1 MKKAFVWIGTVIGVA
16 AVLSLVFGA
25 WEKRAT
31 VRTISVNGECLTTA
45 PRDKTAITLRV
56 TTLAPTTVASMQAA
70 TARAS
75 QITSELKQMPVQM
88 QTTQFN
94 SYEKT
99 EWNREEQKNVV
110 LGIETT
116 IAIEVSAN
124 NMETIESVLNKF
136 AGASDVFTED
146 FRMYTSPE
154 TLQPIM
160 DKCLGVAVENARA
173 RANALAAGDGM
184 RAGRVLSLSYG
195 MNTDDVAR
203 PTNGLVR
210 AKMVTASS
218 FDTSGTIVSKDT
230 DITVSV
236 SAVFEIK

>member
-1 MKKAFVWIGTVIGVA
+1 MKKSFLYLGCTLVISVLTVLMFCIFE
-16 AVLSLVFGA
+16 S
-25 WEKRAT
+25 EKT
-31 VRTISVNGECLTTA
+31 SRTISVNGECLTTA

-56 TTLAPTTVASMQAA
+56 SVLDDSAAESMRVATTQMSE
-70 TARAS
+70 
-75 QITSELKQMPVQM
+75 ITNYLKTLPVEM

-99 EWNREEQKNVV
+99 EWNREEQKNIV

-146 FRMYTSPE
+146 LRMYTSPE

-160 DKCLGVAVENARA
+160 DKCLGVAVENARM
-173 RANALAAGDGM
+173 RADALAAGDGM

-195 MNTDDVAR
+195 VNTDDVVR
-203 PTNGLVR
+203 PTNGLMR
-210 AKMVTASS
+210 SKMVAASAL
-218 FDTSGTIVSKDT
+218 DTSGIIVSKDT
-230 DITVSV
+230 DVTVSV